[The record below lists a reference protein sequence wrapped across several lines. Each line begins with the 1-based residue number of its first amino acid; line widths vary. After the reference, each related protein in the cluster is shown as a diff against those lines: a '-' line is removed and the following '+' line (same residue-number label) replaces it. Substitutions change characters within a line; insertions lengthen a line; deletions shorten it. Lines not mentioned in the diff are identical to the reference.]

1 MAKLMIVVD
10 VPDVSY
16 NKLRRAMLEHRDIGG
31 VSFEKKGTVTISS
44 YIIEEARQKDIPAY
58 DPSTYEFGIIGVR
71 P

>member
-1 MAKLMIVVD
+1 
-10 VPDVSY
+10 
-16 NKLRRAMLEHRDIGG
+16 MLEHRDING

-44 YIIEEARQKDIPAY
+44 YIIEKARQKDIPAY